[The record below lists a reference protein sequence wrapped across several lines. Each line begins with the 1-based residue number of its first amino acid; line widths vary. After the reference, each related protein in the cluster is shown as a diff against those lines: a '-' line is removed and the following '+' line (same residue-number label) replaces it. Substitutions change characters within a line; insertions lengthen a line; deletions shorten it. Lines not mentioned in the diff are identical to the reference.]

1 MLHSL
6 KANLVNLQDENK
18 PTLHADCYISTSPVE
33 GVSYIPDAWSV
44 ACFSPRVLPEPAFIR
59 QVDGPRFFYN
69 SRYMGYNEF
78 ILIVNAASV
87 IILLV
92 MALLLCLAARFKGE
106 SSYAAMIIVVS
117 TVPVYIY
124 NVCRSLQLY
133 EVAIFFAPIAF
144 SLNLTLMPLLW
155 LLVQRGF
162 NPYYRFTPL
171 RLLHFLPAVLSL
183 ILFCTSVFSLPQSR
197 YYDFMIHENTGDDT
211 WLGDVNYT
219 MVLLQLI
226 GYFYTIF
233 RYLHKVKHFVRSHYS
248 AAELQRKV
256 WIPRFIGLFATM
268 FVVVMVCYALWPRTD
283 AWLLQLLTVIIMG
296 YLLYAELAIAL
307 FERYRKDTVT
317 TTVAAEAEAEFI
329 ATEVKPQPQPEA
341 DNGKEEMQKLEQ
353 YARQVEEYLCTSE
366 VYTNAALS
374 IKDVADATGIS
385 KNNLSKSIN
394 VTLGKNFFDL
404 VNGFRIEKSKALLM
418 SKKEKGLTLETI
430 AEQCGFNSRITFNNA
445 FKKVIGVTTTEWLKL
460 NQNEK

>member
-1 MLHSL
+1 
-6 KANLVNLQDENK
+6 
-18 PTLHADCYISTSPVE
+18 
-33 GVSYIPDAWSV
+33 
-44 ACFSPRVLPEPAFIR
+44 
-59 QVDGPRFFYN
+59 
-69 SRYMGYNEF
+69 
-78 ILIVNAASV
+78 
-87 IILLV
+87 
-92 MALLLCLAARFKGE
+92 
-106 SSYAAMIIVVS
+106 
-117 TVPVYIY
+117 
-124 NVCRSLQLY
+124 
-133 EVAIFFAPIAF
+133 
-144 SLNLTLMPLLW
+144 
-155 LLVQRGF
+155 
-162 NPYYRFTPL
+162 
-171 RLLHFLPAVLSL
+171 
-183 ILFCTSVFSLPQSR
+183 
-197 YYDFMIHENTGDDT
+197 
-211 WLGDVNYT
+211 
-219 MVLLQLI
+219 
-226 GYFYTIF
+226 
-233 RYLHKVKHFVRSHYS
+233 
-248 AAELQRKV
+248 V
-256 WIPRFIGLFATM
+256 WIPRFIGLFAAM

-353 YARQVEEYLCTSE
+353 YARQVEEYLRTSE
-366 VYTNAALS
+366 VYTNAAIS

>member
-1 MLHSL
+1 
-6 KANLVNLQDENK
+6 
-18 PTLHADCYISTSPVE
+18 
-33 GVSYIPDAWSV
+33 
-44 ACFSPRVLPEPAFIR
+44 
-59 QVDGPRFFYN
+59 
-69 SRYMGYNEF
+69 MGYNEF

-124 NVCRSLQLY
+124 NVCRSLELY
-133 EVAIFFAPIAF
+133 DVAICFAPIAF
-144 SLNLTLMPLLW
+144 SVNLTLMPLLW

-183 ILFCTSVFSLPQSR
+183 ILF
-197 YYDFMIHENTGDDT
+197 FMIHENTGDDT

-233 RYLHKVKHFVRSHYS
+233 RYLRKVKHFVRSHYS

-256 WIPRFIGLFATM
+256 WIPRFIALFAAM

-307 FERYRKDTVT
+307 FERYRSDAVT
-317 TTVAAEAEAEFI
+317 ATVAAEAEAEFI

-353 YARQVEEYLCTSE
+353 YARQVEEYLRTSE
-366 VYTNAALS
+366 VYVNPNLS
-374 IKDVADATGIS
+374 LKDVATATGIS
-385 KNNLSKSIN
+385 SKNLSKSIN
-394 VTLGKNFFDL
+394 ATLGKNFFDL
-404 VNGFRIEKSKALLM
+404 VNGFRIEKSKALLI
-418 SKKEKGLTLETI
+418 SKKEMGLTLETI

-460 NQNEK
+460 NRDEK

>member
-1 MLHSL
+1 
-6 KANLVNLQDENK
+6 
-18 PTLHADCYISTSPVE
+18 
-33 GVSYIPDAWSV
+33 
-44 ACFSPRVLPEPAFIR
+44 
-59 QVDGPRFFYN
+59 
-69 SRYMGYNEF
+69 MGYNEF

-124 NVCRSLQLY
+124 NVCRSLELY

-144 SLNLTLMPLLW
+144 SVNLTLMPLLW

-183 ILFCTSVFSLPQSR
+183 ILFCASLFSLPQSQR
-197 YYDFMIHENTGDDT
+197 YDFMIHENTGDDT

-226 GYFYTIF
+226 GYFYAIF

-248 AAELQRKV
+248 VAELQRKL
-256 WIPRFIGLFATM
+256 WIPRFTTLFATM
-268 FVVVMVCYALWPRTD
+268 FAVVMVCYALWPRTD
-283 AWLLQLLTVIIMG
+283 AWLLQLLTVVIMG
-296 YLLYAELAIAL
+296 YLLYSELAIAL
-307 FERYRKDTVT
+307 CERYRNDAVT
-317 TTVAAEAEAEFI
+317 ATAAAEAEAEFI
-329 ATEVKPQPQPEA
+329 ATELKPQPQPEA
-341 DNGKEEMQKLEQ
+341 DNSKEDMQKLEQ
-353 YARQVEEYLCTSE
+353 YARQVEEYLRASE
-366 VYTNAALS
+366 VYVDPNLS
-374 IKDVADATGIS
+374 LKDVATATGIS
-385 KNNLSKSIN
+385 SKNLSKSIN
-394 VTLGKNFFDL
+394 ATLGKNFFDL
-404 VNGFRIEKSKALLM
+404 VNGFRIEKSKALLI

-460 NQNEK
+460 NRDEK

>member
-1 MLHSL
+1 
-6 KANLVNLQDENK
+6 
-18 PTLHADCYISTSPVE
+18 
-33 GVSYIPDAWSV
+33 
-44 ACFSPRVLPEPAFIR
+44 
-59 QVDGPRFFYN
+59 
-69 SRYMGYNEF
+69 MGYNEF

-124 NVCRSLQLY
+124 NVCRSLELY
-133 EVAIFFAPIAF
+133 DVAICFAPIAF
-144 SLNLTLMPLLW
+144 SVNLTLMPLLW

-183 ILFCTSVFSLPQSR
+183 ILFCASVFSLPQSR
-197 YYDFMIHENTGDDT
+197 HYDFMIHENTGDDT

-233 RYLHKVKHFVRSHYS
+233 RYLHKVKHFARSHYS

-256 WIPRFIGLFATM
+256 WIPRFIALFAAM

-307 FERYRKDTVT
+307 FERYRSDAVT
-317 TTVAAEAEAEFI
+317 ATVAAEAEAEFI
-329 ATEVKPQPQPEA
+329 STEVKSQPQPEA

-353 YARQVEEYLCTSE
+353 YARQVEEYLRTSE
-366 VYTNAALS
+366 VYVNPNLS
-374 IKDVADATGIS
+374 LKDVATATGIS
-385 KNNLSKSIN
+385 SKNLSKSIN
-394 VTLGKNFFDL
+394 ATLGKNFFDL
-404 VNGFRIEKSKALLM
+404 VNGFRVEKSKILLLE
-418 SKKEKGLTLETI
+418 KKEKGYTLETI
-430 AEQCGFNSRITFNNA
+430 SEMCGFNSQVTYCNV
-445 FKKVIGVTTTEWLKL
+445 FKKIIGMTTNQWLKL
-460 NQNEK
+460 FKDK

>member
-1 MLHSL
+1 
-6 KANLVNLQDENK
+6 
-18 PTLHADCYISTSPVE
+18 
-33 GVSYIPDAWSV
+33 
-44 ACFSPRVLPEPAFIR
+44 
-59 QVDGPRFFYN
+59 
-69 SRYMGYNEF
+69 MGYDEF
-78 ILIVNAASV
+78 VLIVNVASV

-117 TVPVYIY
+117 SVPVYIY
-124 NVCRSLQLY
+124 DVCRSLELY
-133 EVAIFFAPIAF
+133 EVAICFAPIAF
-144 SLNLTLMPLLW
+144 SVNLTLMPLLW
-155 LLVQRGF
+155 LFVQRGF
-162 NPYYRFTPL
+162 NPYFRLTPL

-183 ILFCTSVFSLPQSR
+183 ILFCASVFSLPQSR

-226 GYFYTIF
+226 GYSYAIF
-233 RYLHKVKHFVRSHYS
+233 RYLRKVKHFVRNHYS

-256 WIPRFIGLFATM
+256 WIPRFIALFAVM

-307 FERYRKDTVT
+307 ERYSNDTVM
-317 TTVAAEAEAEFI
+317 TTVAANAEAEFI
-329 ATEVKPQPQPEA
+329 TTEVKPQPQPEA

-353 YARQVEEYLCTSE
+353 YARQVEEYLRTSE
-366 VYTNAALS
+366 VYVNPKLS
-374 IKDVADATGIS
+374 LRDVSQATGITYNNIS
-385 KNNLSKSIN
+385 KAIN
-394 VTLGKNFFDL
+394 ATMNKNFFDL

-418 SKKEKGLTLETI
+418 SKKERGLTLETI
-430 AEQCGFNSRITFNNA
+430 AEMCGFNSRITFNNA
-445 FKKVIGVTTTEWLKL
+445 FKKVIGVTTTEWLRL
-460 NQNEK
+460 NRDKK

>member
-1 MLHSL
+1 
-6 KANLVNLQDENK
+6 
-18 PTLHADCYISTSPVE
+18 
-33 GVSYIPDAWSV
+33 
-44 ACFSPRVLPEPAFIR
+44 
-59 QVDGPRFFYN
+59 
-69 SRYMGYNEF
+69 
-78 ILIVNAASV
+78 
-87 IILLV
+87 

-144 SLNLTLMPLLW
+144 SVNLTLMPLLW

-183 ILFCTSVFSLPQSR
+183 ILFCASVFSLPQSR

-219 MVLLQLI
+219 MVLIQLI

-233 RYLHKVKHFVRSHYS
+233 RYLRKVKHFVHSHYS

-256 WIPRFIGLFATM
+256 WIPRFIALFAAM

-283 AWLLQLLTVIIMG
+283 AWLLQLLTVLIMG

-329 ATEVKPQPQPEA
+329 YTEVKSQPQPEA

-353 YARQVEEYLCTSE
+353 YARQVEEYLRTSE
-366 VYTNAALS
+366 VYVNPKLS
-374 IKDVADATGIS
+374 LRDVSQATGITYNNIS
-385 KNNLSKSIN
+385 KAIN
-394 VTLGKNFFDL
+394 ATMNKNFFDL

-430 AEQCGFNSRITFNNA
+430 AEMCGFNSRITFNNA
-445 FKKVIGVTTTEWLKL
+445 FKKVIGVTTTEWLRL
-460 NQNEK
+460 NRDKK

>member
-1 MLHSL
+1 
-6 KANLVNLQDENK
+6 
-18 PTLHADCYISTSPVE
+18 
-33 GVSYIPDAWSV
+33 
-44 ACFSPRVLPEPAFIR
+44 
-59 QVDGPRFFYN
+59 
-69 SRYMGYNEF
+69 MGYNEF

-124 NVCRSLQLY
+124 NVCRSLELY
-133 EVAIFFAPIAF
+133 DVAIFFAPIAF
-144 SLNLTLMPLLW
+144 SVNLTLMPLLW

-183 ILFCTSVFSLPQSR
+183 ILFCASVFSLPQSR

-233 RYLHKVKHFVRSHYS
+233 RYLRKVKHFVRSHYS

-256 WIPRFIGLFATM
+256 WIPRFIALFAAM

-307 FERYRKDTVT
+307 FERYRSDAVT
-317 TTVAAEAEAEFI
+317 ATVAAEAEAEFI

-353 YARQVEEYLCTSE
+353 YARQVEEYLRTSE
-366 VYTNAALS
+366 VYVNPNLS
-374 IKDVADATGIS
+374 LKDVATATGIS
-385 KNNLSKSIN
+385 SKNLSKSIN
-394 VTLGKNFFDL
+394 ATLGKNFFDL

-460 NQNEK
+460 NRDKK

>member
-1 MLHSL
+1 
-6 KANLVNLQDENK
+6 
-18 PTLHADCYISTSPVE
+18 
-33 GVSYIPDAWSV
+33 
-44 ACFSPRVLPEPAFIR
+44 
-59 QVDGPRFFYN
+59 
-69 SRYMGYNEF
+69 MGYNEF

-144 SLNLTLMPLLW
+144 SVNLTLMPLLW

-183 ILFCTSVFSLPQSR
+183 ILF
-197 YYDFMIHENTGDDT
+197 FMIHENTGDDT

-226 GYFYTIF
+226 GYFYAIF

-248 AAELQRKV
+248 AAELQRKL
-256 WIPRFIGLFATM
+256 WIPRFTTLFAVM
-268 FVVVMVCYALWPRTD
+268 FAVVMVCYALWPRTD

-296 YLLYAELAIAL
+296 YLLYSELAIAL
-307 FERYRKDTVT
+307 FERYRNDAVT
-317 TTVAAEAEAEFI
+317 ATAAAEAEAEFI

-341 DNGKEEMQKLEQ
+341 DNSKEEMQKLEQ
-353 YARQVEEYLCTSE
+353 YARQVEEYLRASE
-366 VYTNAALS
+366 VYVDPNLS
-374 IKDVADATGIS
+374 LKDVATATGIS
-385 KNNLSKSIN
+385 SKNLSKSIN
-394 VTLGKNFFDL
+394 ATLGKNFFDL
-404 VNGFRIEKSKALLM
+404 VNGFRIEKSKALLI

-460 NQNEK
+460 NRDEK

>member
-1 MLHSL
+1 
-6 KANLVNLQDENK
+6 
-18 PTLHADCYISTSPVE
+18 
-33 GVSYIPDAWSV
+33 
-44 ACFSPRVLPEPAFIR
+44 
-59 QVDGPRFFYN
+59 
-69 SRYMGYNEF
+69 MGYNEF

-124 NVCRSLQLY
+124 NVCRSLELY

-144 SLNLTLMPLLW
+144 SVNLTLMPLLW

-183 ILFCTSVFSLPQSR
+183 ILFCASVFSLPQSQC
-197 YYDFMIHENTGDDT
+197 YDFMIHENTGDDT

-226 GYFYTIF
+226 GYFYAIF

-248 AAELQRKV
+248 AAELQRKL
-256 WIPRFIGLFATM
+256 WIPRFTTLFVAM
-268 FVVVMVCYALWPRTD
+268 FAVVMVCYALWPRTD
-283 AWLLQLLTVIIMG
+283 AWLLQLLTVVIMG
-296 YLLYAELAIAL
+296 YLLYSELAIAL
-307 FERYRKDTVT
+307 FERYRNDAVT
-317 TTVAAEAEAEFI
+317 ATAAAEAEAEFI

-341 DNGKEEMQKLEQ
+341 DNSKEEMQKLEQ
-353 YARQVEEYLCTSE
+353 YARQVEEYLRASE
-366 VYTNAALS
+366 VYVDPNLS
-374 IKDVADATGIS
+374 LKDVATATGIS
-385 KNNLSKSIN
+385 SKNLSKSIN
-394 VTLGKNFFDL
+394 ATLGKNFFDL
-404 VNGFRIEKSKALLM
+404 VNGFRIEKSKALLI

-460 NQNEK
+460 NRDEK

>member
-18 PTLHADCYISTSPVE
+18 PTLHAECYISTPPVE
-33 GVSYIPDAWSV
+33 GVSYIPDAWAV
-44 ACFSPRVLPEPAFIR
+44 ACFSPKVLPEPAFIR

-92 MALLLCLAARFKGE
+92 MALLLCLAVRFKGE

-124 NVCRSLQLY
+124 NVCRSLELY
-133 EVAIFFAPIAF
+133 DVAICFAPIAF
-144 SLNLTLMPLLW
+144 SVNLTLMPLLW

-183 ILFCTSVFSLPQSR
+183 ILFCASVFSLPQSR

-219 MVLLQLI
+219 MVLIQLI

-233 RYLHKVKHFVRSHYS
+233 RYLRKVKHFVRSHYS

-256 WIPRFIGLFATM
+256 WIPRFIGLFAAM

-329 ATEVKPQPQPEA
+329 ATEVKPQPQSKA

-353 YARQVEEYLCTSE
+353 YARQVE
-366 VYTNAALS
+366 
-374 IKDVADATGIS
+374 
-385 KNNLSKSIN
+385 
-394 VTLGKNFFDL
+394 
-404 VNGFRIEKSKALLM
+404 
-418 SKKEKGLTLETI
+418 
-430 AEQCGFNSRITFNNA
+430 
-445 FKKVIGVTTTEWLKL
+445 
-460 NQNEK
+460 

>member
-1 MLHSL
+1 
-6 KANLVNLQDENK
+6 
-18 PTLHADCYISTSPVE
+18 
-33 GVSYIPDAWSV
+33 
-44 ACFSPRVLPEPAFIR
+44 
-59 QVDGPRFFYN
+59 
-69 SRYMGYNEF
+69 MGYNEF

-124 NVCRSLQLY
+124 NVCRSLELY

-144 SLNLTLMPLLW
+144 SVNLTLMPLLW

-183 ILFCTSVFSLPQSR
+183 ILF
-197 YYDFMIHENTGDDT
+197 FMIHENTGDDT

-226 GYFYTIF
+226 GYFYAIF

-248 AAELQRKV
+248 AAELQRKL
-256 WIPRFIGLFATM
+256 WIPRFTTLFVAM
-268 FVVVMVCYALWPRTD
+268 FAVVMVCYALWPRTD

-296 YLLYAELAIAL
+296 YLLYSELAIAL
-307 FERYRKDTVT
+307 FERYRNDAVT
-317 TTVAAEAEAEFI
+317 ATAAAEAEAEFI

-341 DNGKEEMQKLEQ
+341 DNSKEEMQKLEQ
-353 YARQVEEYLCTSE
+353 YARQVEEYLRASE
-366 VYTNAALS
+366 VYVDPNLS
-374 IKDVADATGIS
+374 LKDVATATGIS
-385 KNNLSKSIN
+385 SKNLSKSIN
-394 VTLGKNFFDL
+394 ATLGKNFFDL
-404 VNGFRIEKSKALLM
+404 VNGFRIEKSKALLI

-460 NQNEK
+460 NRDEK

>member
-33 GVSYIPDAWSV
+33 GVSYIPDAWAV
-44 ACFSPRVLPEPAFIR
+44 ACFSPKVLPEPAFIR

-69 SRYMGYNEF
+69 RRYMGYSEF

-124 NVCRSLQLY
+124 NVCRSLELY
-133 EVAIFFAPIAF
+133 DVAIFFAPIAF
-144 SLNLTLMPLLW
+144 SVNLTLMPLLW

-183 ILFCTSVFSLPQSR
+183 ILF
-197 YYDFMIHENTGDDT
+197 FMIHENTGDDT
-211 WLGDVNYT
+211 WLGDVSYT

-256 WIPRFIGLFATM
+256 WIPRFIGLFAAM

-353 YARQVEEYLCTSE
+353 YARQVEEYLRTSE
-366 VYTNAALS
+366 VYVNPNLS
-374 IKDVADATGIS
+374 LKDVATATGIS
-385 KNNLSKSIN
+385 SKNLSKSIN
-394 VTLGKNFFDL
+394 ATLGKNFFDL
-404 VNGFRIEKSKALLM
+404 VNGFRIEKSKALLI

-460 NQNEK
+460 NRDEK

>member
-1 MLHSL
+1 
-6 KANLVNLQDENK
+6 
-18 PTLHADCYISTSPVE
+18 
-33 GVSYIPDAWSV
+33 
-44 ACFSPRVLPEPAFIR
+44 
-59 QVDGPRFFYN
+59 
-69 SRYMGYNEF
+69 MGYNEF

-124 NVCRSLQLY
+124 NVCRSLELY

-144 SLNLTLMPLLW
+144 SVNLTLMPLLW

-183 ILFCTSVFSLPQSR
+183 ILF
-197 YYDFMIHENTGDDT
+197 FMIHENTDDDT

-226 GYFYTIF
+226 GYFYAIF

-248 AAELQRKV
+248 AAELQRKL
-256 WIPRFIGLFATM
+256 WIPRFTTLFVAM
-268 FVVVMVCYALWPRTD
+268 FAVVMVCYALWPRTD
-283 AWLLQLLTVIIMG
+283 AWLLQLLTVVIMG
-296 YLLYAELAIAL
+296 YLLYSELAIAL
-307 FERYRKDTVT
+307 FERYRNDVVT
-317 TTVAAEAEAEFI
+317 ATAAAEAEAEFI
-329 ATEVKPQPQPEA
+329 ATEVKHQPQPEA
-341 DNGKEEMQKLEQ
+341 DNSKEEMQKLEQ
-353 YARQVEEYLCTSE
+353 YARQVEEYLRASE
-366 VYTNAALS
+366 VYVDPNLS
-374 IKDVADATGIS
+374 LKDVATATGIS
-385 KNNLSKSIN
+385 SKNLSKSIN
-394 VTLGKNFFDL
+394 ATLGKNFFDL
-404 VNGFRIEKSKALLM
+404 VNGFRIEKSKALLI

-460 NQNEK
+460 NRDEK

>member
-1 MLHSL
+1 
-6 KANLVNLQDENK
+6 
-18 PTLHADCYISTSPVE
+18 
-33 GVSYIPDAWSV
+33 
-44 ACFSPRVLPEPAFIR
+44 
-59 QVDGPRFFYN
+59 
-69 SRYMGYNEF
+69 MGYNEF

-124 NVCRSLQLY
+124 NVCRSLELY
-133 EVAIFFAPIAF
+133 EVAIFFAPMAF
-144 SLNLTLMPLLW
+144 SVNLTLMPLLW

-183 ILFCTSVFSLPQSR
+183 ILF
-197 YYDFMIHENTGDDT
+197 FMIHENTGDDT

-226 GYFYTIF
+226 GYFYAIF

-248 AAELQRKV
+248 AAELQRKL
-256 WIPRFIGLFATM
+256 WIPRFTTLFVAM
-268 FVVVMVCYALWPRTD
+268 FAVVMVCYALWPRTD
-283 AWLLQLLTVIIMG
+283 AWLLQLLTVVIMG
-296 YLLYAELAIAL
+296 YLLYSELAIAL
-307 FERYRKDTVT
+307 FERYRNDAVT
-317 TTVAAEAEAEFI
+317 ATAAAEAEAEFI

-341 DNGKEEMQKLEQ
+341 DNSKEEMQKLEQ
-353 YARQVEEYLCTSE
+353 YARQVEEYLRASE
-366 VYTNAALS
+366 VYVDPNLS
-374 IKDVADATGIS
+374 LKDVATATGIS
-385 KNNLSKSIN
+385 SKNLSKSIN
-394 VTLGKNFFDL
+394 ATLGKNFFDL
-404 VNGFRIEKSKALLM
+404 VNGFRIEKSKALLI

-460 NQNEK
+460 NRDKK

>member
-1 MLHSL
+1 
-6 KANLVNLQDENK
+6 
-18 PTLHADCYISTSPVE
+18 
-33 GVSYIPDAWSV
+33 
-44 ACFSPRVLPEPAFIR
+44 
-59 QVDGPRFFYN
+59 
-69 SRYMGYNEF
+69 MGSSEF

-124 NVCRSLQLY
+124 NVCRSLELY
-133 EVAIFFAPIAF
+133 DVAIFFAPIAF
-144 SLNLTLMPLLW
+144 SVNLTLMPLLW

-171 RLLHFLPAVLSL
+171 RLLHFLPAVLLL
-183 ILFCTSVFSLPQSR
+183 ILFCASVFSLPQSQR
-197 YYDFMIHENTGDDT
+197 YNFMINENMGDDT

-226 GYFYTIF
+226 GYFYAIF
-233 RYLHKVKHFVRSHYS
+233 RYLRKVKHFVRSHYS

-256 WIPRFIGLFATM
+256 WIPRFIGLFAAM
-268 FVVVMVCYALWPRTD
+268 LVVVMVCYALWPRTD

-329 ATEVKPQPQPEA
+329 ATEVKPQPET

-353 YARQVEEYLCTSE
+353 YARQVEEYLRTSE
-366 VYTNAALS
+366 VYVNPNLS
-374 IKDVADATGIS
+374 LKDVATATGIS
-385 KNNLSKSIN
+385 SKNLSKSIN
-394 VTLGKNFFDL
+394 ATLGKNFFDL

-418 SKKEKGLTLETI
+418 SKKEKGLTLETV
-430 AEQCGFNSRITFNNA
+430 AEMCGFNSRITFNNA
-445 FKKVIGVTTTEWLKL
+445 FKKVIGVTTTEWLRL
-460 NQNEK
+460 NRDKK

>member
-18 PTLHADCYISTSPVE
+18 PTLHADCYISTPPVE
-33 GVSYIPDAWSV
+33 GVSYIPDAWAV

-69 SRYMGYNEF
+69 SRYMGYSEF
-78 ILIVNAASV
+78 VLIVNVASV

-117 TVPVYIY
+117 SVPVYIY
-124 NVCRSLQLY
+124 NVCRSLELY
-133 EVAIFFAPIAF
+133 EVATCFAPIAF
-144 SLNLTLMPLLW
+144 SVNLTLMPLLW
-155 LLVQRGF
+155 LFVQRGF
-162 NPYYRFTPL
+162 NPYFRLTPL

-183 ILFCTSVFSLPQSR
+183 ILFCVSVFSLPQSR
-197 YYDFMIHENTGDDT
+197 YYDFMINENMGDDT

-226 GYFYTIF
+226 GYSYAIF
-233 RYLHKVKHFVRSHYS
+233 RYLRWVKHFVRNHYS

-256 WIPRFIGLFATM
+256 WIPRFIGLFAAM

-307 FERYRKDTVT
+307 ERYSNDTVMP
-317 TTVAAEAEAEFI
+317 TVAANAEAEFI

-353 YARQVEEYLCTSE
+353 YARQVEEYLRTSE
-366 VYTNAALS
+366 VYVNPKLS
-374 IKDVADATGIS
+374 LRDVSQATGITYNNIS
-385 KNNLSKSIN
+385 KAIN
-394 VTLGKNFFDL
+394 ATMKKNFFDL

-418 SKKEKGLTLETI
+418 SKKERGLTLETI
-430 AEQCGFNSRITFNNA
+430 AEMCGFNSRITFNNA
-445 FKKVIGVTTTEWLKL
+445 FKKVIGVTTTEWLRL
-460 NQNEK
+460 NRDKK

>member
-1 MLHSL
+1 
-6 KANLVNLQDENK
+6 
-18 PTLHADCYISTSPVE
+18 
-33 GVSYIPDAWSV
+33 
-44 ACFSPRVLPEPAFIR
+44 
-59 QVDGPRFFYN
+59 
-69 SRYMGYNEF
+69 MGYNEF

-117 TVPVYIY
+117 TVPVYIN
-124 NVCRSLQLY
+124 NVCRSLELY

-144 SLNLTLMPLLW
+144 SVNLTLMPLLW

-183 ILFCTSVFSLPQSR
+183 TLFCASAFSLPQSQR
-197 YYDFMIHENTGDDT
+197 YDFMIHENTGGDT

-226 GYFYTIF
+226 GYFYAIF

-248 AAELQRKV
+248 AAELQRKL
-256 WIPRFIGLFATM
+256 WIPRFTTLFAAM
-268 FVVVMVCYALWPRTD
+268 FAVAMVCYALWPRTD
-283 AWLLQLLTVIIMG
+283 AWLVQLLTVVIMG
-296 YLLYAELAIAL
+296 YLLYSELAIAL
-307 FERYRKDTVT
+307 FERYRNDAVT
-317 TTVAAEAEAEFI
+317 ATAAAEAEAEFI
-329 ATEVKPQPQPEA
+329 ATEVKPQPHPEA
-341 DNGKEEMQKLEQ
+341 DNRKEEMQKLEQ
-353 YARQVEEYLCTSE
+353 YARQVEEYLRASE
-366 VYTNAALS
+366 VYVDPNLS
-374 IKDVADATGIS
+374 LKDVATATGIS
-385 KNNLSKSIN
+385 SKNLSKSIN
-394 VTLGKNFFDL
+394 ATLGKNFFDL
-404 VNGFRIEKSKALLM
+404 VNGFRIEKSKALLI

-460 NQNEK
+460 NRGEK

>member
-33 GVSYIPDAWSV
+33 GVSYIPDAWAV

-69 SRYMGYNEF
+69 SRYMGYDEF
-78 ILIVNAASV
+78 ILIVNVASV

-124 NVCRSLQLY
+124 NVCRSLELY

-144 SLNLTLMPLLW
+144 SVNLTLMPLLW

-162 NPYYRFTPL
+162 NPYFRLTPL

-183 ILFCTSVFSLPQSR
+183 ILFCVNVFSLPQSQC
-197 YYDFMIHENTGDDT
+197 YDFMINENMGDDT

-219 MVLLQLI
+219 MVLLQLV
-226 GYFYTIF
+226 GYFYAIF
-233 RYLHKVKHFVRSHYS
+233 RYLRKVKHFVRNHYS

-256 WIPRFIGLFATM
+256 WIPRFIALFAAM

-341 DNGKEEMQKLEQ
+341 DNGKEDMQKLEQ
-353 YARQVEEYLCTSE
+353 YARQVEEYLRTSE
-366 VYTNAALS
+366 VYVNPNLS
-374 IKDVADATGIS
+374 LKDVATATGIS
-385 KNNLSKSIN
+385 SKNLSKSIN
-394 VTLGKNFFDL
+394 ATLGKNFFDL

-430 AEQCGFNSRITFNNA
+430 AEQCGFNSRFTLNAA
-445 FKKVIGVTTTEWLKL
+445 FKKAVGVTTSEWLKL

>member
-18 PTLHADCYISTSPVE
+18 PTLHADCYISTPPVE
-33 GVSYIPDAWSV
+33 GVSYIPDAWAV

-69 SRYMGYNEF
+69 SRYMGYSEF
-78 ILIVNAASV
+78 VLIVNVASV

-124 NVCRSLQLY
+124 NVCRSLELY
-133 EVAIFFAPIAF
+133 EVAICFAPIAF
-144 SLNLTLMPLLW
+144 SVNLTLMPLLW

-162 NPYYRFTPL
+162 NPYFRLTPL

-183 ILFCTSVFSLPQSR
+183 ILFCVSIFSLPQSQC
-197 YYDFMIHENTGDDT
+197 YDFTINENMGGDT
-211 WLGDVNYT
+211 WLSDVNYT
-219 MVLLQLI
+219 MVLLQLV

-233 RYLHKVKHFVRSHYS
+233 RYLRKVKHFVRSHYS

-256 WIPRFIGLFATM
+256 WIPRFIGLFAAM
-268 FVVVMVCYALWPRTD
+268 FVVVMVCYAIWPRTD

-307 FERYRKDTVT
+307 ERYSNDTVT

-329 ATEVKPQPQPEA
+329 AAEVKPQPQPEA

-353 YARQVEEYLCTSE
+353 YARQVEEYLRTSE
-366 VYTNAALS
+366 VYVNPNLS
-374 IKDVADATGIS
+374 LKDVATATGIS
-385 KNNLSKSIN
+385 SKNLSKSIN
-394 VTLGKNFFDL
+394 ATLGKNFFDL

-430 AEQCGFNSRITFNNA
+430 AEQCGFNSRFTLNAA
-445 FKKVIGVTTTEWLKL
+445 FKKAVGVTTSEWLKL

>member
-1 MLHSL
+1 
-6 KANLVNLQDENK
+6 
-18 PTLHADCYISTSPVE
+18 
-33 GVSYIPDAWSV
+33 
-44 ACFSPRVLPEPAFIR
+44 
-59 QVDGPRFFYN
+59 
-69 SRYMGYNEF
+69 MGYNEF

-124 NVCRSLQLY
+124 NVCRSLELY

-144 SLNLTLMPLLW
+144 SVNLTLMPLLW

-183 ILFCTSVFSLPQSR
+183 ILFCASVFSLPQSR
-197 YYDFMIHENTGDDT
+197 FYDFMIHENTGDDT

-219 MVLLQLI
+219 MVLIQLI

-233 RYLHKVKHFVRSHYS
+233 RYLRKVKHFVHSHYS

-256 WIPRFIGLFATM
+256 WIPRFIALFAAM

-329 ATEVKPQPQPEA
+329 YTEVKSQPQPEA
-341 DNGKEEMQKLEQ
+341 DNGKEEIQKLEQ
-353 YARQVEEYLCTSE
+353 YARQVEEYLRTSE
-366 VYTNAALS
+366 AYTSIGLS
-374 IKDVADATGIS
+374 IKDVANATGIS
-385 KNNLSKSIN
+385 KNNLSKAIN
-394 VTLGKNFFDL
+394 VVLNKSFFDL
-404 VNGFRIEKSKALLM
+404 VNGFRVEKSKALLLE
-418 SKKEKGLTLETI
+418 KKEKGYTLETI
-430 AEQCGFNSRITFNNA
+430 AEKCGFNSQVTYCNA
-445 FKKVIGVTTTEWLKL
+445 FKKIVGMTTNQWLKL
-460 NQNEK
+460 FKEK

>member
-18 PTLHADCYISTSPVE
+18 PTLHADCYISTPPVE
-33 GVSYIPDAWSV
+33 GVSYIPDAWAV

-69 SRYMGYNEF
+69 SRYMGYSEF
-78 ILIVNAASV
+78 VLIVNVASV

-124 NVCRSLQLY
+124 NVCRSLELY
-133 EVAIFFAPIAF
+133 EVAICFAPIAF
-144 SLNLTLMPLLW
+144 SVNLTLMPLLW

-162 NPYYRFTPL
+162 NPYFRLTPL

-183 ILFCTSVFSLPQSR
+183 ILFCVSIFSLPQSQR
-197 YYDFMIHENTGDDT
+197 YDFMINENMGDDT

-219 MVLLQLI
+219 MVLLQLV
-226 GYFYTIF
+226 GYFYAIF
-233 RYLHKVKHFVRSHYS
+233 RHLRRVKHFVRSHYS

-256 WIPRFIGLFATM
+256 WIPRFIGLFAAM

-307 FERYRKDTVT
+307 FERYRSDAVT
-317 TTVAAEAEAEFI
+317 ATVAVEAEAEFI
-329 ATEVKPQPQPEA
+329 STEVKPQSQPEA

-353 YARQVEEYLCTSE
+353 YARQVEEYLRTSE

>member
-1 MLHSL
+1 
-6 KANLVNLQDENK
+6 
-18 PTLHADCYISTSPVE
+18 
-33 GVSYIPDAWSV
+33 
-44 ACFSPRVLPEPAFIR
+44 
-59 QVDGPRFFYN
+59 
-69 SRYMGYNEF
+69 MGYNEF

-124 NVCRSLQLY
+124 NVCRSLELY

-144 SLNLTLMPLLW
+144 SVNLTLMPLLW

-171 RLLHFLPAVLSL
+171 RLLHFLPAVQSL
-183 ILFCTSVFSLPQSR
+183 ILF
-197 YYDFMIHENTGDDT
+197 FMIHENTGDDT
-211 WLGDVNYT
+211 WLADVNYT

-248 AAELQRKV
+248 AAELQRKL
-256 WIPRFIGLFATM
+256 WIPRFTTLFVAM
-268 FVVVMVCYALWPRTD
+268 FAVVMVCYALWPRTD
-283 AWLLQLLTVIIMG
+283 AWLLQLLTVVIMG
-296 YLLYAELAIAL
+296 YLLYSELAIAL
-307 FERYRKDTVT
+307 FERYRNDVVT
-317 TTVAAEAEAEFI
+317 ATAAAEAEAEFI
-329 ATEVKPQPQPEA
+329 ATEVKHQPQPEA
-341 DNGKEEMQKLEQ
+341 DNSKKEMQKLEQ
-353 YARQVEEYLCTSE
+353 YARQVEEYLRASE
-366 VYTNAALS
+366 VYVDPNLS
-374 IKDVADATGIS
+374 LKDVATATGIS
-385 KNNLSKSIN
+385 SKNLSKSIN
-394 VTLGKNFFDL
+394 ATLGKNFFDL
-404 VNGFRIEKSKALLM
+404 VNGFRIEKSKALLI

-445 FKKVIGVTTTEWLKL
+445 FKKVIGVTTTEWLRL

>member
-33 GVSYIPDAWSV
+33 SEPYIPDAWTV

-69 SRYMGYNEF
+69 SRYMGFSEF

-124 NVCRSLQLY
+124 NVCRSLELY

-144 SLNLTLMPLLW
+144 SVNLTLMPLLW

-183 ILFCTSVFSLPQSR
+183 ILFCVSVFSLPSSR
-197 YYDFMIHENTGDDT
+197 YYDFMIHENTGDNT
-211 WLGDVNYT
+211 WLGDVNYL
-219 MVLLQLI
+219 MLLAQLF
-226 GYFYTIF
+226 GYFFVIF
-233 RYLHKVKHFVRSHYS
+233 RYLHMVKHYVRNHYS

-256 WIPRFIGLFATM
+256 WIPRFIGLFVAM

-307 FERYRKDTVT
+307 FERYRSEPVT
-317 TTVAAEAEAEFI
+317 ATVAAEAEAEFI

-353 YARQVEEYLCTSE
+353 YARQAAEYLRTSE
-366 VYTNAALS
+366 VYVNPNLS
-374 IKDVADATGIS
+374 LKDVATATGIS
-385 KNNLSKSIN
+385 SKNLSKSIN
-394 VTLGKNFFDL
+394 ATLGKNFFDL

-430 AEQCGFNSRITFNNA
+430 AEMCGFNSRITFNNA
-445 FKKVIGVTTTEWLKL
+445 FKKVIRVTTTEWLRL
-460 NQNEK
+460 NRDKK

>member
-1 MLHSL
+1 
-6 KANLVNLQDENK
+6 
-18 PTLHADCYISTSPVE
+18 
-33 GVSYIPDAWSV
+33 
-44 ACFSPRVLPEPAFIR
+44 
-59 QVDGPRFFYN
+59 
-69 SRYMGYNEF
+69 MGYNEF

-124 NVCRSLQLY
+124 NVCRSLELY

-144 SLNLTLMPLLW
+144 SVNLTLMPLLW

-183 ILFCTSVFSLPQSR
+183 ILF
-197 YYDFMIHENTGDDT
+197 FMIHENTGDDT
-211 WLGDVNYT
+211 WLGDVSYT

-226 GYFYTIF
+226 GYFYAIF

-248 AAELQRKV
+248 AAELQRKL
-256 WIPRFIGLFATM
+256 WIPRFTTLFVAM
-268 FVVVMVCYALWPRTD
+268 FAVVMVCYALWPRTD

-307 FERYRKDTVT
+307 FDRYRKDTVT

-353 YARQVEEYLCTSE
+353 YARQVEEYLRTSE
-366 VYTNAALS
+366 VYVNPNLS
-374 IKDVADATGIS
+374 LKDVATATGIS
-385 KNNLSKSIN
+385 SKNLSKSIN
-394 VTLGKNFFDL
+394 ATLGKNFFDL

-418 SKKEKGLTLETI
+418 SKKEKGLTLETV
-430 AEQCGFNSRITFNNA
+430 AEMCGFNSRITFNNA
-445 FKKVIGVTTTEWLKL
+445 FKKVIGVTTTEWLRL
-460 NQNEK
+460 NRDRK

>member
-18 PTLHADCYISTSPVE
+18 PTLHADCYISTSHVE
-33 GVSYIPDAWSV
+33 GVSYIPDAWAV

-124 NVCRSLQLY
+124 NVCRSLELY

-144 SLNLTLMPLLW
+144 SVNLTLMPLLW

-183 ILFCTSVFSLPQSR
+183 ILFCVSIFSLPQSQR
-197 YYDFMIHENTGDDT
+197 YDFMINENMGDDT

-219 MVLLQLI
+219 MVLLQLV
-226 GYFYTIF
+226 GYFYAIF
-233 RYLHKVKHFVRSHYS
+233 RYLRKVKHFVRSHYS

-256 WIPRFIGLFATM
+256 WIPRFIGLFAAM

-353 YARQVEEYLCTSE
+353 YARQVEEYLRASE
-366 VYTNAALS
+366 VYVDPNLS
-374 IKDVADATGIS
+374 LKDVATATGIS
-385 KNNLSKSIN
+385 SKNLSKSIN
-394 VTLGKNFFDL
+394 ATLGKNFFDL
-404 VNGFRIEKSKALLM
+404 VNGFRIEKSKALLI

-460 NQNEK
+460 NRDEK

>member
-1 MLHSL
+1 
-6 KANLVNLQDENK
+6 
-18 PTLHADCYISTSPVE
+18 
-33 GVSYIPDAWSV
+33 
-44 ACFSPRVLPEPAFIR
+44 
-59 QVDGPRFFYN
+59 
-69 SRYMGYNEF
+69 MGYNEF

-124 NVCRSLQLY
+124 NVCRSLELY

-144 SLNLTLMPLLW
+144 SVNLTLMSLLW

-183 ILFCTSVFSLPQSR
+183 ILF
-197 YYDFMIHENTGDDT
+197 FMIHENTGDET

-226 GYFYTIF
+226 GYFYAIF

-248 AAELQRKV
+248 AAELQRKL
-256 WIPRFIGLFATM
+256 WIPRFTTLFATM
-268 FVVVMVCYALWPRTD
+268 FAVVMVCYALWPHTD
-283 AWLLQLLTVIIMG
+283 AWLLQLLTVVIMG
-296 YLLYAELAIAL
+296 YLLYSELAIAL
-307 FERYRKDTVT
+307 FERYRNDAVT
-317 TTVAAEAEAEFI
+317 ATAAAEAEAEFI

-341 DNGKEEMQKLEQ
+341 DNSKEEMQKLEQ
-353 YARQVEEYLCTSE
+353 YARQVEEYLRASE
-366 VYTNAALS
+366 VYVDPNLS
-374 IKDVADATGIS
+374 LKDVATATGIS
-385 KNNLSKSIN
+385 SKNLSKSIN
-394 VTLGKNFFDL
+394 ATLGKNFFDL
-404 VNGFRIEKSKALLM
+404 VNGFRIEKSKALLI

-445 FKKVIGVTTTEWLKL
+445 FKKFIGVTTTEWLKL
-460 NQNEK
+460 NRDEK